1 MKAKTSLTISEDLIK
16 SIDKLAG
23 SKVSRSAFVENIL
36 RDFVEGH
43 AKARRDA
50 RETAAINR
58 HAAELNAEMV
68 DALSFQASAAE
79 K

>member
-1 MKAKTSLTISEDLIK
+1 MKAKASLTISEDLIK

-23 SKVSRSAFVENIL
+23 PKVSRSAFVENIL
-36 RDFVEGH
+36 RDFVDGH
-43 AKARRDA
+43 AQARRDA

-68 DALSFQASAAE
+68 DALSVQTSAAE

>member
-36 RDFVEGH
+36 RDFVEGR
-43 AKARRDA
+43 AQARRDA
-50 RETAAINR
+50 REIAAINR
-58 HAAELNAEMV
+58 HAAELNVEMV
-68 DALSFQASAAE
+68 DALSFQTSAAE